1 MPGLRD
7 GDVAALAERRQ
18 QRLQDTPLLLE
29 RAAPGEMQLPGADR
43 DDHPAEL
50 LELSSRVRFT
60 SSRRND
66 SMRSPTFTSLKFSMP
81 MPHSCPSRTSRT
93 SSLKRLRLPSSP
105 V

>member
-1 MPGLRD
+1 GE
-7 GDVAALAERRQ
+7 VAALAQGRQ
-18 QRLQDTPLLLE
+18 QRLQDAPLLLE

-43 DDHPAEL
+43 DGHPAVP

-60 SSRRND
+60 SSSRND
-66 SMRSPTFTSLKFSMP
+66 SMRSPTLMSLKFSMP
-81 MPHSCPSRTSRT
+81 MPHSWPSRTSRT